1 MSKVQKSHRK
11 IKTEV
16 SIGFIRRKLL
26 TLAKAGSGRR
36 LERETE
42 CDDGV
47 NVKGQ
52 NRDRGSAH

>member
-1 MSKVQKSHRK
+1 M
-11 IKTEV
+11 
-16 SIGFIRRKLL
+16 

-52 NRDRGSAH
+52 NRDRGSAHCDARAGVGHQVKGRSFKRRT